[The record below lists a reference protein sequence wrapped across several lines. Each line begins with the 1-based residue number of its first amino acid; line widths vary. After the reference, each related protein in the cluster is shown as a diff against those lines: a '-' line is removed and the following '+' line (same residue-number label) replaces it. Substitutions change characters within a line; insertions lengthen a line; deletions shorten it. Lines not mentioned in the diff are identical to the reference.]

1 MTFDAP
7 FRRTFR
13 PPFGT
18 ALSTASVTPWWL
30 SGGISASNCIAA
42 YQPKGAADLA
52 ASYVNLANPGTYNA
66 APGTAPTWDAV
77 NGWIFPGNKY
87 LKTGVVPVV
96 TSQSWSAIVR
106 ASGITGT
113 SSNYIYGCYVTAPA
127 PDARFFIVSRPTSF
141 TEFANG
147 AAGKIF
153 LGRNDSAGIFAMAG
167 KNCYFDGLLLG
178 SDTGGNGGTL
188 ALEIYI
194 GCANLNGSP
203 SSYLTGNIQALA
215 IYDMDIST
223 YIAALN
229 TAIAAL

>member
-18 ALSTASVTPWWL
+18 ALSTANPWWL
-30 SGGISASNCIAA
+30 SGGIAAANCIAA

-52 ASYVNLANPGTYNA
+52 ASYINLANPGTYNA
-66 APGTAPTWDAV
+66 APGVAPTWDAV

-87 LKTGVVPVV
+87 LKTGVIPVV

-113 SSNYIYGCYVTAPA
+113 TNNYIFGCYVTAPT
-127 PDARFFIVSRPTSF
+127 PDALFYIVSRPTSF
-141 TEFANG
+141 TQFANG
-147 AAGKIF
+147 GVGKLF
-153 LGRNDSAGIFAMAG
+153 LSRNDPAGIFAMAG

-178 SDTGGNGGTL
+178 SDTGGNGGTP

-194 GCANLNGSP
+194 GCVNLNGSP

-215 IYDMDIST
+215 IYNTDVSSYNT
-223 YIAALN
+223 PLY